1 LRSGPRLLYA
11 VAPMH
16 LRAMDTL
23 VIAGLGNPGPKYQW
37 TRHNAGFL
45 FLDRLAHL
53 EGLSI
58 TRKQFNGLTAEWERK
73 GKRLVL
79 LKPQTFMNLSGRSIM
94 PALQFYKL
102 KPEQLIVVHDE
113 IDLPLGTARL
123 KQGGGHGGQNGLRSI
138 MEQLGRGDFL
148 RLRLGI
154 GRPLHGEVTNHVLA
168 AFNPPEMEGFAKV
181 LDGAL
186 EMLEMALDEGVPK
199 AMSLYN
205 NRNYLE
211 G

>member
-1 LRSGPRLLYA
+1 LGLHGLFLSD
-11 VAPMH
+11 
-16 LRAMDTL
+16 AMDTI
-23 VIAGLGNPGPKYQW
+23 VIAGLGNPGSKYQW

-45 FLDRLAHL
+45 FLDRIAQL

-58 TRKQFNGLTAEWERK
+58 VRKQFGGLTAEWERK

-79 LKPQTFMNLSGRSIM
+79 LKPQTFMNLSGRSVM

-102 KPEQLIVVHDE
+102 KPDQLIVVHDE
-113 IDLPLGTARL
+113 IDLPLGAAPL

-138 MEQLGRGDFL
+138 MELLGKGDFV

-154 GRPLHGEVTNHVLA
+154 GRPPHGDVTNHVLGV
-168 AFNPPEMEGFAKV
+168 FTPPEMEIFARV

-186 EMLEMALDEGVPK
+186 DMLETALDEGVPK
-199 AMSLYN
+199 AMSLFN
-205 NRNYLE
+205 NKSYLE